1 MLVVALLVSL
11 VEMPEFV
18 PKVFD
23 QFNPSLVFLVC
34 YYFGFREDIKISL
47 VLPFIVGLIMDIH
60 FGFPIGLNAL
70 LFSTTSFV
78 AMLIPQ
84 QSKKNTLKN
93 QLIGLVALFIVVEIS
108 RTFGLILYSEHTI
121 TIDYRS
127 AILSVLATLVT
138 WFVVNFV
145 LERWIYKDPSNIS
158 F

>member
-1 MLVVALLVSL
+1 
-11 VEMPEFV
+11 
-18 PKVFD
+18 
-23 QFNPSLVFLVC
+23 
-34 YYFGFREDIKISL
+34 
-47 VLPFIVGLIMDIH
+47 MDIH